1 MLARVVFWIELFDY
15 LEITDWKIIKANLKL
30 YD

>member
-1 MLARVVFWIELFDY
+1 MLARVVFRIELFDY

-30 YD
+30 YY

>member
-1 MLARVVFWIELFDY
+1 MLARVVFRIELFDY